1 MNGKVFDLVNPESFF
16 SKDIK
21 PALQNDP
28 PGEWMPAIP
37 DGCIRLSSGYPD
49 PELVPVDEL
58 KNSVMKLL
66 EEEKDLPLHYLG
78 SKKVEDLKSFIQ
90 NLMVGRSMLNDNDEV
105 LITSGACQGIDLIAR
120 TLMDDETL
128 VAVEAPTYMEALEI
142 FQNYT
147 KHFISIEVDEHGLR
161 TDRLEEVLAERRS
174 KGRKLPRVLYTIPTF
189 QNPTGTTM
197 TSERRKHLIKLAGE
211 YDFLVIEDD
220 AYGEVYFDQGMDSL
234 KSLCGGEDS
243 RVLYVGSLS
252 KVVAPGMR
260 IGWVAADQEFIRALA
275 WFKKDLDHP
284 FAQASMGSFLEN
296 VDSAKHFTN
305 LRKVYREK
313 CSLLLSELEKHLPD
327 SVSWYVPKGGYFVW
341 VKVPGADTSKL
352 LDQAA
357 AVGVSYVPGKY
368 FYLNQADGLEY
379 LRLSFSYASESD
391 IVEGVKRLGKV
402 IDAAVSRT

>member
-1 MNGKVFDLVNPESFF
+1 MNPESFF

-28 PGEWMPAIP
+28 PGEWMPKIP
-37 DGCIRLSSGYPD
+37 DDCIRLSSGYPD

-78 SKKVEDLKSFIQ
+78 SQKVEDLKSFIQ
-90 NLMVGRSMLNDNDEV
+90 NLMVDRSMLNDNDEV

-120 TLMDDETL
+120 TLMDDETV

-147 KHFISIEVDEHGLR
+147 KHFISVEVDEHGLR
-161 TDRLEEVLAERRS
+161 TNRLEALLADRKR
-174 KGRKLPRVLYTIPTF
+174 KGLKLPRVLYTIPTF

-197 TSERRKHLIKLAGE
+197 TEERRKHLMKLAVE

-220 AYGEVYFDQGMDSL
+220 AYGEVYFEQGMKSL
-234 KSLCGGEDS
+234 KSLCGGADP

-260 IGWVAADQEFIRALA
+260 IGWVAADQVFIRALA
-275 WFKKDLDHP
+275 WFKKDLDQP

-296 VDSAKHFTN
+296 VDLEKHFTN
-305 LRKVYREK
+305 LRKVYGDK
-313 CSLLLSELEKHLPD
+313 CDLLLSELEKHLPD

-341 VKVPGADTSKL
+341 VKVPGVDTSKL
-352 LDQAA
+352 LEDAVE
-357 AVGVSYVPGKY
+357 VGVSYVPGKY
-368 FYLNQADGLEY
+368 FFLNQEEGLEY
-379 LRLSFSYASESD
+379 LRLSFSYASEGD

-402 IDAAVSRT
+402 IWAVVEDL